1 MAIPN
6 CKHHGCSS
14 RVSTVIL
21 KRLGG
26 LNKASLDY
34 FRGTRFYRTPQ
45 MHCSSSC
52 PSVAYWTGRGQ
63 FLRCLCFLQHHNL
76 SMVNKRG
83 EAGKSSSTDP
93 LDANK
98 WKWLLRL
105 ISIPCAMCSSYMAT
119 CCFHPCVFMQLFR
132 FSINLLS
139 LPSPPHRRVASTNVS
154 SDTQGALNHMQGRW
168 IGAAY
173 YGQKWESNATA
184 RVEHGL
190 NIQMHLI
197 RQSFN
202 LTQSNPNAFDH
213 LLPAGV
219 AESTL
224 VFFAHLWVFLPCW
237 FCAWRYVLVTYQQTA
252 VCASPAVLD
261 SLHSNRTKPWKVGP
275 KMPPA

>member
-1 MAIPN
+1 MLAIPN

-52 PSVAYWTGRGQ
+52 LQWHIGQEEANSSVACAFFNTTTYRW
-63 FLRCLCFLQHHNL
+63 
-76 SMVNKRG
+76 
-83 EAGKSSSTDP
+83 STKGVRP
-93 LDANK
+93 SPAPQIHWMLF
-98 WKWLLRL
+98 
-105 ISIPCAMCSSYMAT
+105 SPV
-119 CCFHPCVFMQLFR
+119 CVHAAFQIF
-132 FSINLLS
+132 NLLS

-154 SDTQGALNHMQGRW
+154 SDTQGALNHRVDGLVLLTTDRNESPMQ
-168 IGAAY
+168 
-173 YGQKWESNATA
+173 TA

-202 LTQSNPNAFDH
+202 STQSNPNAFDH

-237 FCAWRYVLVTYQQTA
+237 FCA
-252 VCASPAVLD
+252 
-261 SLHSNRTKPWKVGP
+261 
-275 KMPPA
+275 